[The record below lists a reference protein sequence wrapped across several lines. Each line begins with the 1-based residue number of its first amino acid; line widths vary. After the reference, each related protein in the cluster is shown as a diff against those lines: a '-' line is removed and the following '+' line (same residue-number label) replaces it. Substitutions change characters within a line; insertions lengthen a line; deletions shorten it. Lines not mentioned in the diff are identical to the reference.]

1 MKKVYKKSPV
11 TDQSKQDNIN
21 KPINNSSIT
30 PKKNSVKAINY
41 TVDINLDQFKK
52 HNAELTTTEIDYIK
66 LFANGGTVNILT
78 SDPVQKIIDH
88 LVDLGIFKLRRNQKN
103 INSHTAHANSSE
115 RGVQN

>member
-11 TDQSKQDNIN
+11 TDQSKQDKINSNFIIQPTNDTVKPVNCLVKINITQLGDHFQN
-21 KPINNSSIT
+21 DISYQEAKLIKDLVSGKEIQVLTGDSI
-30 PKKNSVKAINY
+30 
-41 TVDINLDQFKK
+41 
-52 HNAELTTTEIDYIK
+52 
-66 LFANGGTVNILT
+66 
-78 SDPVQKIIDH
+78 QKSIDH